1 VDSKEAAAYLKTAE
15 EQLIDAEM
23 VFKGGRHA
31 LCVFLSASSVENAT
45 SALIINLGAKPSRK
59 HRNSMVLHKL
69 ASSTPPELQQD
80 LREVIEILK
89 ALEPHITK
97 ARYPILRGL
106 DLLPPS
112 EFYTRETAEKALA
125 QAREVLKKAK
135 SLVS

>member
-1 VDSKEAAAYLKTAE
+1 VDSKEATTYLKTAE
-15 EQLIDAEM
+15 EQLKDAEM
-23 VFKGGRHA
+23 VFKGGRNA

-59 HRNSMVLHKL
+59 HRNSMVLYKL
-69 ASSTPPELQQD
+69 APTTPLELQQD
-80 LREVIEILK
+80 LREVIEIMK

-112 EFYTRETAEKALA
+112 EFYTRENAERALA

-135 SLVS
+135 LLVS